1 MEFFTRLIEVN
12 QFGFIVII
20 ALVVG
25 LFMSLLLCFNL
36 KADKKKRDKE
46 KLEKVMH
53 DINTICED
61 IKRDLE
67 KILPQRKEFERQ
79 MKILER
85 ARKNCSI
92 PVWQYEYLK
101 QFWKTELLEGK
112 LSEDYGTE
120 KRTVNLPNV

>member
-12 QFGFIVII
+12 QFGFMVII
-20 ALVVG
+20 ALVIALG
-25 LFMSLLLCFNL
+25 MSLILALNL

-53 DINTICED
+53 DINSLCED
-61 IKRDLE
+61 IKSEIE

-85 ARKNCSI
+85 ARKNCTI
-92 PVWQYEYLK
+92 TVWQYEYLK
-101 QFWKTELLEGK
+101 QFWKTEF
-112 LSEDYGTE
+112 LSGHLADNFGTTE
-120 KRTVNLPNV
+120 HKVDVEI